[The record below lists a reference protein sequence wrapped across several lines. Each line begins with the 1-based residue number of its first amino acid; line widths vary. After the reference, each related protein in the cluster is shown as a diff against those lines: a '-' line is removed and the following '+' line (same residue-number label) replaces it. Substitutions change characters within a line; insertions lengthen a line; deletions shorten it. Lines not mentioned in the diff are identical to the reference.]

1 MFSLCGIMGTKD
13 GGPEFAK
20 RHADAHLSVPS
31 VSRNSEPDPRSKENG
46 DMVLKKGKRDCFDE
60 LTS

>member
-1 MFSLCGIMGTKD
+1 MFSLCGIMRTKD

-20 RHADAHLSVPS
+20 RHADAHLSVPF
-31 VSRNSEPDPRSKENG
+31 VSRNSELDPRSKENG